1 MNLKKKIQD
10 CVDRITIL
18 LTNKRS
24 LCKERLKISQW
35 VIRIEY
41 DNDCVTR
48 EKDFLTF
55 TVVRFK
61 VSRMSSSSNE
71 FLLNDERNLAR
82 IARTRHLKRG
92 NCGMNFTAIQRDGE
106 KQTRTVSRSQRDKIH
121 CREVNINQREYAG
134 IVCMQIRVQQKVRVI
149 TPTPRG
155 AELKVFVESLMQE
168 PHSDQMEG
176 KWNLNT

>member
-1 MNLKKKIQD
+1 M
-10 CVDRITIL
+10 
-18 LTNKRS
+18 
-24 LCKERLKISQW
+24 
-35 VIRIEY
+35 
-41 DNDCVTR
+41 TR

-61 VSRMSSSSNE
+61 VSRVSSSSNE

-92 NCGMNFTAIQRDGE
+92 NCGMNFTAIQRWRWRKANND
-106 KQTRTVSRSQRDKIH
+106 TRTVSRSQRDKIH
-121 CREVNINQREYAG
+121 CREININQREYAG

-176 KWNLNT
+176 K